1 MVVAGEDASFPLEQ
15 SDTSKGE
22 KCASEEHI
30 SLEELEEL
38 RCLLRKKLLDH
49 LKVIGLVD
57 DTACDLERYNS
68 KDAIRAYH
76 AVQRADFRIRHCK
89 FVTQYGERLLHH
101 FADGDE
107 VEVDKVDPVLYPI
120 TKDGEDNALFR
131 LSTLLWSIPVS
142 PGYGR
147 RMRFLVRDRSN
158 GKLMG
163 IFALADP
170 VFNLHARDMW
180 IGWTTDDRRQRL
192 VNVMDAHVVG
202 AVPPYSHLL
211 GGKVVASLMTSQE
224 VYDLFAA
231 KYGESQG
238 IISGKHKHAQLAL
251 VTVTSALGRSS
262 LYNRLKLPG
271 MMEFCRVGM
280 TEGWGHFQVPDKLFL
295 EMRRLLE
302 LEKHPYAS
310 NYHFGQGPNW
320 RIRVIRLV
328 LEKIGLDPNL
338 LRHGIAREIYASP
351 LAPQWREFLCGRD
364 TLGPVCRP
372 SATEIGQLAISRWMI
387 PRANRI
393 PDYRDWTRGDTWK
406 LLSTGSSSDISDG

>member
-15 SDTSKGE
+15 SNTSAGE
-22 KCASEEHI
+22 KYASEEHV

-57 DTACDLERYNS
+57 DTACGLERCNS

-101 FADGDE
+101 FADGGE
-107 VEVDKVDPVLYPI
+107 VAVDKVDPVLCPI

-202 AVPPYSHLL
+202 AVPPYSLLL

-224 VYDLFAA
+224 VCDLFAA
-231 KYGESQG
+231 KYGGSQG
-238 IISGKHKHAQLAL
+238 IISGKYKHAQLAL

-271 MMEFCRVGM
+271 MMEFYRVGM

-351 LAPQWREFLCGRD
+351 LTPHWREFLCGRD
-364 TLGPVCRP
+364 SLGPVCRP
-372 SATEIGQLAISRWMI
+372 STTEISQLAVARWMI
-387 PRANRI
+387 PRANRT
-393 PDYRDWTRGDTWK
+393 PDYRDWTRGDTWR
-406 LLSTGSSSDISDG
+406 LLSTGSSSDIAYG

>member
-1 MVVAGEDASFPLEQ
+1 MVVAGEDTSFPLEQ
-15 SDTSKGE
+15 SDTRE
-22 KCASEEHI
+22 QHI

-49 LKVIGLVD
+49 LKVIGLID
-57 DTACDLERYNS
+57 DTACDLERCHS

-101 FADGDE
+101 FANGDE
-107 VEVDKVDPVLYPI
+107 VEVDKVDPVLCPI

-224 VYDLFAA
+224 VCDLFAA

-271 MMEFCRVGM
+271 MMEFRRVGM

-351 LAPQWREFLCGRD
+351 LTPQWREFLCGYD
-364 TLGPVCRP
+364 TLGSVCRP
-372 SATEIGQLAISRWMI
+372 SASEIGQLAVSRWMI
-387 PRANRI
+387 PRANRA
-393 PDYRDWTRGDTWK
+393 PDYREWTRGDTWK
-406 LLSTGSSSDISDG
+406 QLSTGSSSDISDG